1 MKKHLYLLAMVFAL
15 TIFTSAR
22 AKADGLL
29 DGILNGLLGGGS
41 SPAPGG
47 STPLPING
55 GVVFLVIVAVII
67 GFVAI
72 KKAKLGIIPTKG

>member
-1 MKKHLYLLAMVFAL
+1 MKKHFYLLAMVFAFA
-15 TIFTSAR
+15 IFNSAN

-29 DGILNGLLGGGS
+29 GGLLGGGS
-41 SPAPGG
+41 TPAPGSG

-55 GVVFLVIVAVII
+55 GIVFLVIIAVVI

-72 KKAKLGIIPTKG
+72 KKAKLGSVPSKG